1 MVGYTKSS
9 EGKINLTEVSHRSWF
24 ETQETQARLRT
35 IRLFF
40 LDLFSSCMGIGERLG
55 KAKKA

>member
-1 MVGYTKSS
+1 MVGYPYTKSS

-24 ETQETQARLRT
+24 ETQARLRT

-40 LDLFSSCMGIGERLG
+40 LDLFSPAWALGRLG